1 MSAKVILTITKGNL
15 AGQKFEFDSRTTCI
29 IGRAN
34 DCYPKIP
41 DDEYHRTI
49 SRYHCLLDI
58 NPPNIRVR
66 DFGSKNGTFV
76 NGQKIGQREAHQTP
90 EEGAKIKFPE
100 YDLNP
105 GDEIK
110 LNHTVFSVS
119 IVPDPEFSPNQNVAK
134 PRLHYLAT
142 VRLPKPNLWD

>member
-15 AGQKFEFDSRTTCI
+15 KGQKFEFDSRTTCI
-29 IGRAN
+29 IGRAD

-76 NGQKIGQREAHQTP
+76 NGQKIG
-90 EEGAKIKFPE
+90 
-100 YDLNP
+100 
-105 GDEIK
+105 
-110 LNHTVFSVS
+110 
-119 IVPDPEFSPNQNVAK
+119 
-134 PRLHYLAT
+134 
-142 VRLPKPNLWD
+142 